1 MGIVNHDMG
10 GALSG
15 LFDEHDLALPSL
27 TYGIPEKGDP
37 TPEECAT
44 IGALSRE

>member
-10 GALSG
+10 GALAG
-15 LFDEHDLALPSL
+15 LFDEHDLVPPAP
-27 TYGIPEKGDP
+27 TYGIPEKDDP

-44 IGALSRE
+44 KDAPFRE